1 MIQNLNLEHIIQIF
15 TNLLVE
21 KPVSDDPL
29 NPIGDYCGQQT

>member
-21 KPVSDDPL
+21 KPVSEVPS
-29 NPIGDYCGQQT
+29 YAYR